1 MAGDDRSTDSLLF
14 RSLTLPPPHQDNTHS
29 LLLINFQC
37 LKPGAQWK
45 SFSRLCVI
53 ITVDFFVIVKYEMC
67 MVINCLHGVW
77 RWKVN
82 ILWILEVS
90 KSKSWVNS
98 ATVEKY

>member
-1 MAGDDRSTDSLLF
+1 
-14 RSLTLPPPHQDNTHS
+14 
-29 LLLINFQC
+29 
-37 LKPGAQWK
+37 
-45 SFSRLCVI
+45 
-53 ITVDFFVIVKYEMC
+53 

-98 ATVEKY
+98 ATVENIDYWQLMEFLYLLIIDRPFTAELCIGTSFRVRVKVEPINNASSWVGYKLCIAIV

>member
-1 MAGDDRSTDSLLF
+1 
-14 RSLTLPPPHQDNTHS
+14 
-29 LLLINFQC
+29 
-37 LKPGAQWK
+37 
-45 SFSRLCVI
+45 
-53 ITVDFFVIVKYEMC
+53 MC